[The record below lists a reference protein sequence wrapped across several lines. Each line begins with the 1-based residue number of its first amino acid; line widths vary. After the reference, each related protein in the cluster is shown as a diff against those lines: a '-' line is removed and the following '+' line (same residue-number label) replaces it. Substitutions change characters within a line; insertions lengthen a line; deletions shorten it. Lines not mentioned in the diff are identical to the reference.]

1 MIQFKHLIR
10 EIMANGHRKGD
21 RTGTGTLSIF
31 AYQLRFNLQL
41 GFPILTGKKTP
52 FKTMAKELLWFLS
65 GSDNVKPLQEQGV
78 RIWDEWADPNTGNL
92 GPIYGYQ
99 WRKWPRLVSVPFG
112 DPCEED
118 LIDQIAQ
125 VINTLKT
132 NPDDR
137 RMIVSAWNV
146 SDIEQ
151 MALPPC
157 HVIFQFYTHELELID
172 RINLAMQREL
182 LDAASAPHVMEKHEF
197 FDELGLPRR
206 ALSCR
211 MWQRSCDVFLGV
223 PFNIASYAL
232 LMHMVAQVV
241 GMFPYELILDLGDAH
256 LYSNHMD
263 QAREYLMREM
273 YNLPQ
278 LRLSPD
284 IDDIDKFRIDHMWL
298 DGYVCGDHIKAPIAV

>member
-1 MIQFKHLIR
+1 MQQFKHLVR
-10 EIMANGHRKGD
+10 KIMANGHKKGD

-31 AYQLRFNLQL
+31 AHQMRFNLQA
-41 GFPILTGKKTP
+41 GFPIVTGKKTP

-78 RIWDEWADPNTGNL
+78 SIWDEWADPETGNL

-99 WRKWPRLVSVPFG
+99 WRQWDNYAG
-112 DPCEED
+112 GE
-118 LIDQIAQ
+118 IDQIAQ

-146 SDIEQ
+146 GDLAD

-157 HVIFQFYTHELELID
+157 HVIFQFYSHELELAN
-172 RINLAMQREL
+172 RVSLAIQSRL
-182 LDAASAPHVMEKHEF
+182 LEPVDAPHVMEKHEF
-197 FDELGLPRR
+197 FDELGIPRR

-232 LMHMVAQVV
+232 LTHMVAQVV
-241 GMFPYELILDLGDAH
+241 GMLPYELILDLGDAH

-263 QAREYLMREM
+263 QAAEYLNREM
-273 YNLPQ
+273 YTLPQ

-284 IDDIDKFRIDHMWL
+284 IDDIDKFRINHMWL